1 MMQRAPLPIS
11 QCYVYIRHIIVFFR
25 GAPAPEPP
33 MLHSILRFT
42 WFKRYQFIPAK
53 LTASVCKTAIN
64 AAFIKPPEGFY
75 VLLKSLMMC
84 TASNDS
90 KNAMRGI
97 QREGKR
103 NQERKGYKYHC
114 PARLGAMCVP

>member
-1 MMQRAPLPIS
+1 MIQRAPLPIS
-11 QCYVYIRHIIVFFR
+11 QCYMYNRHIIVFFR
-25 GAPAPEPP
+25 SVPAPAPP
-33 MLHSILRFT
+33 MLHNILRFT
-42 WFKRYQFIPAK
+42 WFKFYQFIPAK

-64 AAFIKPPEGFY
+64 AAFIKPLGGFY
-75 VLLKSLMMC
+75 VLLKSLIMC

-103 NQERKGYKYHC
+103 NLERKGYKYHC

>member
-1 MMQRAPLPIS
+1 MIQRAPLPIS

-25 GAPAPEPP
+25 SVPAPAPP
-33 MLHSILRFT
+33 MLHNILRFT
-42 WFKRYQFIPAK
+42 WFKFYQFIPAK

-64 AAFIKPPEGFY
+64 AAFIKP
-75 VLLKSLMMC
+75 LIIC

-103 NQERKGYKYHC
+103 NLERKGYKYHC
-114 PARLGAMCVP
+114 PARLGALCVP